1 MIKLDAGEDN
11 DIYADSRFKLNVN
24 YIRLV
29 HTLYTNE
36 IMHNILFFS
45 MQTSALQVHDVPHLQ
60 PHLHVIEWSLSFLVS
75 SSFAL

>member
-36 IMHNILFFS
+36 IMHNILFLFYANFS
-45 MQTSALQVHDVPHLQ
+45 TTSA
-60 PHLHVIEWSLSFLVS
+60 
-75 SSFAL
+75 